1 MKSDILNKLRSLE
14 DDLRDYVE
22 RSRPLPIVLEER
34 RLNILTTHLGYNPAT
49 PCPVVYVVGDSH
61 SAFFSGAETLIFHK
75 VYRVFTGFFRVTHI
89 NVCTELLPVFRVF
102 HLGAATAWQAASK
115 GSSERAYEKLNVLLR
130 KKVIPKGATILLVFG
145 EIDIRCHIPKA
156 ILSGKKSMEEAVNAT
171 VDRFLKLP
179 IDLKKRGYL
188 PAIWLPSLNA
198 KRQPTEDIENTA
210 SLPAIGPQSLRDEIT
225 RLYCNILKEKASACG
240 LKTSGLSTDVSV
252 PEEDRYLDSV
262 HLSQNLM
269 PKALEVLIA
278 DGILAITP
286 AL

>member
-1 MKSDILNKLRSLE
+1 MTSDIFNKLRSLE
-14 DDLRDYVE
+14 DALRDYTGS
-22 RSRPLPIVLEER
+22 SRPLPAVLNQR
-34 RLNILTTHLGYNPAT
+34 RLNILATHLGYHPAT
-49 PCPVVYVVGDSH
+49 PCPAVYVVGDSH
-61 SAFFSGAETLIFHK
+61 SAFFSGAEALLFHK
-75 VYRVFTGFFRVTHI
+75 AYRVFTGFFRVTHI

-115 GSSERAYEKLNVLLR
+115 GSSERACEKLNVLLR

-156 ILSGKKSMEEAVNAT
+156 ILSGKKSTEEAVNST

-179 IDLKKRGYL
+179 LDLKERGYR
-188 PAIWLPSLNA
+188 PVIWLPALNA
-198 KRQPTEDIENTA
+198 KLPPTEDIENTA
-210 SLPAIGPQSLRDEIT
+210 SLPAIGPQSLRDELT
-225 RLYCNILKEKASACG
+225 RLYCSILKEKASSCG

-269 PKALEVLIA
+269 PKALEVLID
-278 DGILAITP
+278 DGVLPIIP
-286 AL
+286 A